1 MFDKFC
7 HITADL
13 AFVYYNREAV
23 VNYLIYQYMKWSIDN
38 SVLAAVN
45 IVIAFCA
52 IAWAMA
58 KSVMFFHLIMR
69 LAKWYFKW

>member
-7 HITADL
+7 HLTADL
-13 AFVYYNREAV
+13 GFVYYNREAV
-23 VNYLIYQYMKWSIDN
+23 VNYLIYKYMKWSIDN

-45 IVIAFCA
+45 IIIVLCA

-58 KSVMFFHLIMR
+58 KSVMVFHIVMKF
-69 LAKWYFKW
+69 AKWYFKW